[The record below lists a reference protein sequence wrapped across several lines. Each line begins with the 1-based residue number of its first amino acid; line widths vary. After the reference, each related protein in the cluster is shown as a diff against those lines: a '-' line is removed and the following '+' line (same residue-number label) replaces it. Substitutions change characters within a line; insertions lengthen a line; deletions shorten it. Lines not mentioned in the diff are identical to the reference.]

1 MRELLTSKR
10 LAAPH
15 FRYTPCVR
23 SGSFG
28 FVSGMVALEPATG
41 ALVDGG
47 LAEQTQRIFDNLM
60 LALPDYGFTLEQLCA
75 ARVYTT
81 RFERFAEFNEVWER
95 QFARIDPPART
106 AVGVSALPLGALV
119 EIEFCFHQ
127 AGTALS

>member
-23 SGSFG
+23 SGAFG
-28 FVSGMVALEPATG
+28 FVSGMVALDPATG

-47 LAEQTQRIFDNLM
+47 VAEQTQRIFDNLM
-60 LALPDYGFTLEQLCA
+60 LALPDYGFSLEQLCA

-81 RFERFAEFNEVWER
+81 RFDRFADFNEVWER